1 VAGQAASRCRIRL
14 FQIMNRLAETLIDT
28 LHTCPIPETTRLGRT
43 LRQWRDQIL
52 AYVATGGVKAAAR
65 RSTSSSTRPAAY
77 RPRLPQLTQLPTMHP
92 ARITRN
98 PAVPTTTH
106 PCLIPK
112 IRLERS
118 RNSQSLDRIMVPG
131 RCPYSLAPRSARVI
145 WSWSGSSTRQ
155 ISVTLPAVQLSLFG
169 VRKFRSSRDSSNS
182 SPT

>member
-1 VAGQAASRCRIRL
+1 
-14 FQIMNRLAETLIDT
+14 MNRLAETLIDT

-52 AYVATGGVKAAAR
+52 AYVATGGVNNGRSEALNLIIDKTR
-65 RSTSSSTRPAAY
+65 RLSPTASTTD
-77 RPRLPQLTQLPTMHP
+77 QLPTMHP